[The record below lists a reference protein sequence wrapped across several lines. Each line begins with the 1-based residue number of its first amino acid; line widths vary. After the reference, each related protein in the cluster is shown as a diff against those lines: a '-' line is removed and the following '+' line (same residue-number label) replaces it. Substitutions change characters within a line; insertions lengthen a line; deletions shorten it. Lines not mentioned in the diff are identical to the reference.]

1 MSDQFQQDT
10 ATRSPA
16 GIHAIQNWL
25 STPVPTNCID
35 ELAALHQHLLT
46 LRECHISPQ
55 QHFAVLD
62 GLYIRGMSTVEAQL
76 PALSGIL
83 LPLTRKTR
91 QLVRH
96 LQDYLRALSEDLI
109 AILDNFDDHLIR
121 GLRQPP
127 DLILGRSLH
136 TLARHLLIS
145 DLAGAPSGTDIWRL
159 LHSTYDKALQ
169 LKLESHAPVG
179 LSGSLHDIYFAAV
192 LLGCAQPASFTSRE
206 SSFVAQYLNLFAG
219 QVDARDSAYR
229 ETANAP
235 FWIDLTRDAPATA
248 RARKPAPPETR
259 IIGFSCKHLVA
270 RLKVQLAALDNG
282 ITPQQLQLPDY
293 AASPAGQG
301 ILRRLIS
308 AWGDPGKRRFPR
320 RRQNYRATLCTGL
333 SNLWQLFQ
341 HKDSTTIDASCWMII
356 NESPDGYAIM
366 HVSGKTGSL
375 AVGEIAAL
383 QTESSADWKIC
394 IIRWAVSENQEH
406 LELGLQI
413 LATRATPAL
422 LALSA
427 QTNDTE
433 NRSVLIL
440 PEIPALRETEM
451 LVTRTGSLPT
461 QKTHFVLIVE
471 SETLAIREAKNTGI
485 EEQNS
490 CIEVFSIQPDP
501 LNL

>member
-1 MSDQFQQDT
+1 MIDQLRQD
-10 ATRSPA
+10 AAARSHA
-16 GIHAIQNWL
+16 GMHAIQNWL
-25 STPVPTNCID
+25 SSPLQANCID
-35 ELAALHQHLLT
+35 ELAALHQHLAT
-46 LRECHISPQ
+46 LRECQTSPQ
-55 QHFAVLD
+55 QHFAMLD
-62 GLYIRGMSTVEAQL
+62 GLYTRGMNIVEAQL
-76 PALSGIL
+76 PVLSGTL

-96 LQDYLRALSEDLI
+96 LQDVLRALGEDLL
-109 AILDNFDDHLIR
+109 AKLDNFDNHLIR

-127 DLILGRSLH
+127 GLILGRSLH

-145 DLAGAPSGTDIWRL
+145 DLAGTPSGTDIWRL
-159 LHSTYDKALQ
+159 LHSAYDKTLQ
-169 LKLESHAPVG
+169 LKLESHTPEG
-179 LSGSLHDIYFAAV
+179 LSGSLHEIYFAAV

-206 SSFVAQYLNLFAG
+206 SSFVAEYLSLFAG
-219 QVDARDSAYR
+219 QVDARDSAHR

-270 RLKVQLAALDNG
+270 RIKVQLGALDSG
-282 ITPQQLQLPDY
+282 IAPRQLQLPDY

-301 ILRRLIS
+301 VLRRLIR

-333 SNLWQLFQ
+333 STLWKLF
-341 HKDSTTIDASCWMII
+341 HDKDSAAIDASCWMII

-383 QTESSADWKIC
+383 QTEFSADWKIC

-427 QTNDTE
+427 HTNDTE
-433 NRSVLIL
+433 NLSVLIL

-451 LVTRTGSLPT
+451 LVTQTGSLPP
-461 QKTHFVLIVE
+461 QQNHFVLIIE
-471 SETLAIREAKNTGI
+471 NETLAIREAQNTGI
-485 EEQNS
+485 AEQNS
-490 CIEVFSIQPDP
+490 YVEVFSIQPDP